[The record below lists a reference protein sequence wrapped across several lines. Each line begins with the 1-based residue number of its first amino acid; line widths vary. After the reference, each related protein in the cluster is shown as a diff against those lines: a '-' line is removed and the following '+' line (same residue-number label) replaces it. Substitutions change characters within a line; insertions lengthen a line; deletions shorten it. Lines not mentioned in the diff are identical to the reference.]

1 MRFLNSFVL
10 TFPRTT
16 PLFLVLPK
24 QLSSSSSFSVDFRS
38 VSINIYSQPLV
49 SIVYL
54 FMQIFLVKPR
64 PMAVSKLTLVQS
76 RTGAMGLRDQYQ
88 STYRHQWRMQNFP
101 QGVRQL
107 PKLILFFKL
116 LTKTAWKWK
125 NLDPRGGGGASLAPP
140 LLDQSIDTGLMEK
153 LKLELSCSWCTGFYL
168 IVVLFYIPPRFVNT
182 TLYKCPWK
190 SPCLEI

>member
-1 MRFLNSFVL
+1 MVKVNCFVHLCVICSRALAFLREQWFMRFLNSFVL
-10 TFPRTT
+10 TFPRTM

-54 FMQIFLVKPR
+54 FMQIFWVKPR

-88 STYRHQWRMQNFP
+88 STYRHQWRIQNFP
-101 QGVRQL
+101 QGGAPT
-107 PKLILFFKL
+107 PKIDIIFQIVDENCMKMKEFG
-116 LTKTAWKWK
+116 
-125 NLDPRGGGGASLAPP
+125 PRGEGARPWRLP
-140 LLDQSIDTGLMEK
+140 
-153 LKLELSCSWCTGFYL
+153 SW
-168 IVVLFYIPPRFVNT
+168 INQ
-182 TLYKCPWK
+182 
-190 SPCLEI
+190 

>member
-1 MRFLNSFVL
+1 MNCFVHLCVICSRALAFLREQWFMRFLNSFLL
-10 TFPRTT
+10 TFPRTM

-88 STYRHQWRMQNFP
+88 STYRHQWRIQNFP

-125 NLDPRGGGGASLAPP
+125 NLDPRGEGARPWRLP
-140 LLDQSIDTGLMEK
+140 
-153 LKLELSCSWCTGFYL
+153 SW
-168 IVVLFYIPPRFVNT
+168 INQ
-182 TLYKCPWK
+182 
-190 SPCLEI
+190 